1 MTLVVVTAEDVC
13 DALQQTLRDH
23 LATALTDVGAHA
35 SLTAPIPPPRSWG
48 LMTDFAALPDKQS
61 PAVAVTSPGLED
73 EPGSGGESRMSSSV
87 SAIWRVRAH
96 AVVRAGTYEET
107 ARTVYRY
114 AAALR
119 VAVLRHRKLS
129 GDIARTTRWLDEEY
143 DALSVNTQR
152 TIAICA
158 VDFAVTVDS
167 AIDPTT

>member
-23 LATALTDVGAHA
+23 LESALTDVGTHA
-35 SLTAPIPPPRSWG
+35 GAILPAPRSWG

-61 PAVAVTSPGLED
+61 PAIAVTSPGLED

-96 AVVRAGTYEET
+96 AVVRASTYEET

-119 VAVLRHRKLS
+119 VAVLRNRKLHQNV
-129 GDIARTTRWLDEEY
+129 ARTTRWLDEEY
-143 DALSVNTQR
+143 DALSVSTAR
-152 TIAICA
+152 TIAACA
-158 VDFAVTVDS
+158 VDFAVVVDN